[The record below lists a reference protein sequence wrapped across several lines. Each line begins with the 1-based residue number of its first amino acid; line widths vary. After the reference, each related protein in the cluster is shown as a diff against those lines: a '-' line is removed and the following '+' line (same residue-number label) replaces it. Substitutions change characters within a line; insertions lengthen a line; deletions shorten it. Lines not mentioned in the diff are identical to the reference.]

1 MLPDCRGSE
10 KDIEESKELLENL
23 KENLITRKLPKDC
36 IITYKVP
43 WTEKGIE
50 PFTNCAILISER
62 YRNQVPVG
70 EQNGR
75 VRDRT
80 FEGNGKFACD
90 SIQKQA

>member
-10 KDIEESKELLENL
+10 KAIEESKELLENL

-50 PFTNCAILISER
+50 TFTNSAILISER
-62 YRNQVPVG
+62 YLNQALVG
-70 EQNGR
+70 NKM
-75 VRDRT
+75 V
-80 FEGNGKFACD
+80 A
-90 SIQKQA
+90 